1 MKNLFLLFYN
11 FFENYIHL
19 PRIKKFLNSNV
30 VLDKPIIIDIGS
42 HSGKF
47 MRLFNDLYK
56 NATIYCFEP
65 NNTLNK
71 DLKDLEKNIKIFNFA
86 LGNKVEKK
94 KLYFNNLD
102 LTSTFKDYNKS
113 SLYYRFKQIILRK
126 QKNNEHKNVQVTT
139 LDYFCDEHEIKKIE
153 LLKIDVEGNE
163 YSVLEGGSQI
173 LENVKFLIIEIQNN
187 ELYKDYSKETIEN
200 FLKKKNFQLIKSYK
214 FPFMFFE
221 DRIYKKR

>member
-11 FFENYIHL
+11 FFEDHIHL
-19 PRIKKFLNSNV
+19 PRIKKFLNNNV
-30 VLDKPIIIDIGS
+30 ILDRPIIIDIGS
-42 HSGKF
+42 HKGKF
-47 MRLFNDLYK
+47 IKLFNDLYK
-56 NATIYCFEP
+56 NATIFCFEP

-71 DLKDLEKNIKIFNFA
+71 NLKDLEKNIKIFNFA
-86 LGNKVEKK
+86 LGDKLEKK

-113 SLYYRFKQIILRK
+113 SLYYKFKQIILRK
-126 QKNNEHKNVQVTT
+126 KNKDEYKDVQVTT
-139 LDYFCDEHEIKKIE
+139 LDYFCDEHKINKIE
-153 LLKIDVEGNE
+153 ILKIDVEGTE
-163 YSVLEGGSQI
+163 YSVLKGGSQI

-187 ELYKDYSKETIEN
+187 ELYKDYSKNIIED
-200 FLKKKNFQLIKSYK
+200 FLEKKNFQLIQIYK